1 MKAIRVIQMIP
12 DELRDLIKEVVFET
26 MAEMKE
32 QEVSY
37 KKYIT
42 RDEAADILRVLP
54 GTISN
59 YVKRGWLI
67 NHGKGRQHL
76 FLREEVISAE
86 QSINKN
92 KWER

>member
-1 MKAIRVIQMIP
+1 MKTMKVIQLFP
-12 DELRDLIKEVVFET
+12 DELRDLMKEVVLET
-26 MAEMKE
+26 LAEVRD
-32 QEVSY
+32 QEISY

-42 RDEAADILRVLP
+42 RDEAAEILRASRE
-54 GTISN
+54 TISN

-76 FLREEVISAE
+76 FLKEEVISA
-86 QSINKN
+86 QQTINKN